1 MIARYF
7 DERDLHL
14 TLAMSYKLEE
24 IIDRFPSEK
33 KVHISLCDC
42 KAFQIV
48 YDKNNSDFTWRNN
61 IIKMVYCSS

>member
-33 KVHISLCDC
+33 KVHISLCDY

-48 YDKNNSDFTWRNN
+48 YDKNNSDFT
-61 IIKMVYCSS
+61 

>member
-33 KVHISLCDC
+33 KVSYTYL
-42 KAFQIV
+42 FM
-48 YDKNNSDFTWRNN
+48 WL
-61 IIKMVYCSS
+61 